1 MCKLGSILLACS
13 IVAWAVTATAPPV
26 AYGQDAQ
33 SLGDVA
39 RQARQQ
45 KQQKDAA
52 DTSAPKAARVI
63 TDDETPS
70 QAGQPAQ
77 ASTSEHPT
85 QRPGSST
92 ASPGGKKL
100 SAEEWKARIL
110 AQKNLISSTQDKID
124 ELKASIHYSA
134 YGNVAW
140 NEYQRQKLQ
149 HVERMEAQLNDQK
162 KRLEEM
168 QEAAKR
174 QGYGNSVYDP

>member
-1 MCKLGSILLACS
+1 MCKLGSILLSCS
-13 IVAWAVTATAPPV
+13 IIAWVPLLL
-26 AYGQDAQ
+26 AYGQDGQ
-33 SLGDVA
+33 SLGDLA

-45 KQQKDAA
+45 KQQKDAPE
-52 DTSAPKAARVI
+52 TQPPKAARVI

-77 ASTSEHPT
+77 TPTSDHPN

-92 ASPGGKKL
+92 TSAVAKKL
-100 SAEEWKARIL
+100 SPEEWKAQIL
-110 AQKNLISSTQDKID
+110 AQKNLINSTQDKID
-124 ELKASIHYSA
+124 KLKASIRFSA

-140 NEYQRQKLQ
+140 NQRQIEKQ
-149 HVERMEAQLNDQK
+149 HEVERLETRLNDQK

-168 QEAAKR
+168 QETAKR

>member
-1 MCKLGSILLACS
+1 MCKLGSILLSCS
-13 IVAWAVTATAPPV
+13 IVAWTAPLV

-45 KQQKDAA
+45 KQQKDGA
-52 DTSAPKAARVI
+52 DTSPPKAARVL

-77 ASTSEHPT
+77 APTSDHPT
-85 QRPGSST
+85 QPPGNST
-92 ASPGGKKL
+92 ASAVKKL
-100 SAEEWKARIL
+100 SAEEWKAQIL
-110 AQKNLISSTQDKID
+110 AQKNLINSTQDKID
-124 ELKASIHYSA
+124 KLKASIHYSA
-134 YGNVAW
+134 YGNVPW
-140 NEYQRQKLQ
+140 NDLQRQKLQ

-168 QEAAKR
+168 QETAKR

>member
-13 IVAWAVTATAPPV
+13 IVAWVVTVTAPRV

-33 SLGDVA
+33 LLGDVA
-39 RQARQQ
+39 RQTRQQ
-45 KQQKDAA
+45 KQQKDGA
-52 DTSAPKAARVI
+52 DTSLPKPARVL

-70 QAGQPAQ
+70 QAGQPP
-77 ASTSEHPT
+77 STPTSDHPT

-92 ASPGGKKL
+92 APAGGKKL

-110 AQKNLISSTQDKID
+110 AQKNLISSTQDKIN

-168 QEAAKR
+168 QETAKR